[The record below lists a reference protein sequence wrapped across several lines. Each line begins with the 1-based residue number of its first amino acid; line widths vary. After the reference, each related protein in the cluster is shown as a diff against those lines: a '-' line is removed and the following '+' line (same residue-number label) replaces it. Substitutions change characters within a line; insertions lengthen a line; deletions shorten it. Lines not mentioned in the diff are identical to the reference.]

1 MDKTKEN
8 LRRIRAYDAEEEWKT
23 IKGSHVL
30 VKMEKLLLVPGE
42 NLMERS
48 FMVGVLTKKIQERNL
63 TTDLTLRIRKD

>member
-30 VKMEKLLLVPGE
+30 VKNGE
-42 NLMERS
+42 I
-48 FMVGVLTKKIQERNL
+48 VAG
-63 TTDLTLRIRKD
+63 RIRKD